1 MNEKPIQITGQ
12 CVDIKRLKAT
22 GGWRFSVDLFDALEK
37 DVLLAAS
44 LVNRQQVVKLIL
56 EPIEDERSSNK
67 EPKQKASSKR
77 KASRADRETTE
88 VRKRVPR

>member
-1 MNEKPIQITGQ
+1 MSDKPIQITGQ

-44 LVNRQQVVKLIL
+44 LVNRQQVVKLTL
-56 EPIEDERSSNK
+56 EPIEDERSSNE
-67 EPKQKASSKR
+67 EPERTVRKR
-77 KASRADRETTE
+77 QAARTQSETTE
-88 VRKRVPR
+88 VRKRIPR